1 MAENGI
7 VAIGERVRE
16 RRTQLGLNQVELAAK
31 ANLSPSY
38 ISRLEAGQTGER
50 LEDLVKVA
58 QALGWRLSQLVG
70 GSENELLAELRRQ
83 LPSGT
88 DVSVIF
94 GRVIAALAAGSPADQ
109 TFILRSLENIADRY
123 GPPGET
129 GESSQA

>member
-16 RRTQLGLNQVELAAK
+16 RRTQLGLNQVELAAR

-70 GSENELLAELRRQ
+70 ESDTELLAELRRQ
-83 LPSGT
+83 LPSGA
-88 DVSVIF
+88 DVSVVF
-94 GRVIAALAAGSPADQ
+94 GRVIAALAVVPAEDQ
-109 TFILRSLENIADRY
+109 TFILRALENIADRY
-123 GPPGET
+123 GPPET
-129 GESSQA
+129 DDAS

>member
-1 MAENGI
+1 MNGNGL

-16 RRTQLGLNQVELAAK
+16 RRVMLGLNQVELAQR

-50 LEDLVKVA
+50 LEDLAKVA

-70 GSENELLAELRRQ
+70 ESENELLAELRQR

-88 DVSVIF
+88 DVIVIF
-94 GRVIAALAAGSPADQ
+94 ERLASALASVRDDDK
-109 TFILRSLENIADRY
+109 TLILKTLETLVERY
-123 GPPGET
+123 APGET
-129 GESSQA
+129 NG